1 MSTQPVARDVRPTEG
16 APSAAMTTTDEVS
29 RCDRTFFHVPHETAD
44 GACPGYIEPGHL
56 TPAELAEQVDRLR
69 REATAYGYEAGY
81 ADAAAGRDYSNAW
94 REDQS

>member
-1 MSTQPVARDVRPTEG
+1 MRTQPVARDVSPTEG
-16 APSAAMTTTDEVS
+16 APSAAMISTAAAA

-44 GACPGYIEPGHL
+44 GECPGYIEPDRL

-81 ADAAAGRDYSNAW
+81 ADAAAGRGYSNAW
-94 REDQS
+94 REDR